1 MSITSRVPRGLLNSR
16 FGLGPGSFGRGAE
29 QLQSISMKR
38 WACDGWI
45 LLNYVLIGYR
55 RYKPLQ

>member
-1 MSITSRVPRGLLNSR
+1 MKRSECHFLRAKGVTQFPLL
-16 FGLGPGSFGRGAE
+16 GLGAGSFGRGAE

-45 LLNYVLIGYR
+45 LLN
-55 RYKPLQ
+55 